1 MLLVEKQRPLFF
13 LLSFIVM
20 ILLNISGL
28 VVAQDDAITISVDA
42 SQVLNE
48 ISPYAISVVHA
59 PGGTSASAA
68 EEAAAIDIGFVR
80 FPHGNWGDLNDLTP
94 FHVDLFMA
102 EIRRWGATASINV
115 RFLDSDP
122 ETAAELVRYVNI
134 ESDYDVRYW
143 YIGNEPTLYD
153 DYTAER
159 YSTEWR
165 EFALAMLEVDP
176 DILFIGPELHQFPDN
191 NDPND
196 YKYEFKDV
204 WLREFLTMNGDL
216 VDVVAV
222 HRYPF
227 PLSLSETTTIP
238 QMRENVPD
246 WSVLVANM
254 REVIDETI
262 GEDRPIGITEVNS
275 HWSNTGGGVGTPDS
289 YYNAIWYSGV
299 LTTLIHEE
307 VDIIS
312 YFQLY
317 RVGIGHGILDR
328 YEPNPTYYTFVLYTQ
343 MGETRLH
350 SESSDQYVTALAGNR
365 EDGAKTLI
373 ITNLYEED
381 RNITLDLQGFDNVSV
396 TDIQLLSPEFEAESV
411 TVEDYLS
418 DGGLVI
424 PAQSVMLLV
433 FE

>member
-1 MLLVEKQRPLFF
+1 MFLIEKQGPVYF
-13 LLSFIVM
+13 LSSLVMM

-28 VVAQDDAITISVDA
+28 VVAQDDTITISVDA

-204 WLREFLTMNGDL
+204 
-216 VDVVAV
+216 
-222 HRYPF
+222 
-227 PLSLSETTTIP
+227 
-238 QMRENVPD
+238 
-246 WSVLVANM
+246 
-254 REVIDETI
+254 
-262 GEDRPIGITEVNS
+262 
-275 HWSNTGGGVGTPDS
+275 
-289 YYNAIWYSGV
+289 
-299 LTTLIHEE
+299 
-307 VDIIS
+307 
-312 YFQLY
+312 
-317 RVGIGHGILDR
+317 
-328 YEPNPTYYTFVLYTQ
+328 
-343 MGETRLH
+343 
-350 SESSDQYVTALAGNR
+350 
-365 EDGAKTLI
+365 
-373 ITNLYEED
+373 
-381 RNITLDLQGFDNVSV
+381 
-396 TDIQLLSPEFEAESV
+396 
-411 TVEDYLS
+411 
-418 DGGLVI
+418 
-424 PAQSVMLLV
+424 
-433 FE
+433 